1 MRWSERGY
9 EWHNV
14 NIADDMAS
22 YSGRDLSL
30 LPSFNFTFV
39 EHVEHYIKTNKFSS
53 GNKSINKG
61 FKFYSE
67 GYIHDLKGKIVL
79 IHV

>member
-1 MRWSERGY
+1 
-9 EWHNV
+9 
-14 NIADDMAS
+14 MAS
-22 YSGRDLSL
+22 YSDRDLSY

-39 EHVEHYIKTNKFSS
+39 ENNIKTNKFSS

-67 GYIHDLKGKIVL
+67 GYIHDLKGKKVF

>member
-1 MRWSERGY
+1 
-9 EWHNV
+9 
-14 NIADDMAS
+14 MAS

-39 EHVEHYIKTNKFSS
+39 ENYIKSNKFSS